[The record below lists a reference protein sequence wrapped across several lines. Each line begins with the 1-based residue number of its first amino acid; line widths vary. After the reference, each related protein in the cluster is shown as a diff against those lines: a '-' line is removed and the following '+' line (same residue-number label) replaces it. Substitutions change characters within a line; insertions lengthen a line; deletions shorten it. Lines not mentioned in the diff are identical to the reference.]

1 MQRDASASTPDSA
14 LGFEA
19 TLPRLKA
26 VPSPPP
32 SPSSGHASSHRWI
45 EPLRAE
51 RGYVA
56 LTVGLD
62 VYAAI
67 LAVAL
72 ALWWTTGPVGDRNIA
87 AYSWL
92 FVPIFMVV
100 MHSRSMY
107 RRKLSVGFLD
117 DLEPV
122 ETSVAVSALA
132 TLTILM
138 LVVPPFDPGV
148 VIGEYVRPS
157 EVVVRLWVSA
167 AVIVPAVRLAR
178 SFAQRYLRRKHRFG
192 TSALIIG
199 SGPVLSQVITR
210 MRQVPEYGVRPVGVL
225 NDVRPMTDLH
235 EVPYFGSTKNLELA
249 VRATGAEEL
258 IVAPSSA
265 AEEELVHTAQA
276 AQKLG
281 MRVRVVPRM
290 MDIVGSGTSI
300 EHIGGIPLM
309 VLCHVDPKGWQFAV
323 KHALGRV
330 LAAIGLLVI
339 SPVFL
344 TLALLVR
351 LSSPGPV
358 FFRQERIGRD
368 GKVFECLK
376 FRSMRPVGP
385 AKEAFELKAG
395 SAPGGVEGDDRRT
408 AVGKFMRRT
417 SLDEL
422 PQLLNVMRGDMTLIG
437 PRPERPE
444 FVDLFEMQVRRYGD
458 RHRVKAGITG
468 WAQVHGLRGQTSIA
482 DRAEFDNYY
491 IENWSLLLDFKIL
504 LLTVLAVLR
513 PSED

>member
-1 MQRDASASTPDSA
+1 MQPDANASTHASPVGLDR
-14 LGFEA
+14 
-19 TLPRLKA
+19 TVPRLKA
-26 VPSPPP
+26 VPSP
-32 SPSSGHASSHRWI
+32 SPQEPAGRRWV
-45 EPLRAE
+45 ENLRAE
-51 RGYVA
+51 RGYVS
-56 LTVGLD
+56 LTVALD
-62 VYAAI
+62 IYAAI
-67 LAVAL
+67 LSVAL
-72 ALWWTTGPVGDRNIA
+72 ALWWTPGPVGDRHIA

-92 FVPIFMVV
+92 FVPILVV
-100 MHSRSMY
+100 VIYTRSLY
-107 RRKLSVGFLD
+107 RRKLSLGFLD

-138 LVVPPFDPGV
+138 LVVPPFAPGV
-148 VIGEYVRPS
+148 VIGDYVRPS
-157 EVVVRLWVSA
+157 EVIVRLWVSA
-167 AVIVPAVRLAR
+167 AVLLPAVRLAR
-178 SFAQRYLRRKHRFG
+178 SLAQRYLRRKHRFG

-199 SGPVLSQVITR
+199 SGPILSQVITR
-210 MRQVPEYGVRPVGVL
+210 MHQVPEYGLHPVGVL
-225 NDVRPMTDLH
+225 NDVRPGTELH
-235 EVPYFGSTKNLELA
+235 GVPYFGSTKNLELA
-249 VRATGAEEL
+249 VQATGAEEL

-265 AEEELVHTAQA
+265 ADEELVHTAQA
-276 AQKLG
+276 ARKLG

-290 MDIVGSGTSI
+290 MDVVGGRATV
-300 EHIGGIPLM
+300 EHIGGIPLL
-309 VLCHVDPKGWQFAV
+309 VLWHVDPKGWQFAV
-323 KHALGRV
+323 KHALGRA
-330 LAAIGLLVI
+330 LAAIGLLII

-344 TLALLVR
+344 TLAALVR

-358 FFRQERIGRD
+358 FFRQDRIGRD

-422 PQLLNVMRGDMTLIG
+422 PQLINVLRGDMTLIG

-444 FVDLFEMQVRRYGD
+444 FVDLFEMQVRRYGE

-513 PSED
+513 PSEN